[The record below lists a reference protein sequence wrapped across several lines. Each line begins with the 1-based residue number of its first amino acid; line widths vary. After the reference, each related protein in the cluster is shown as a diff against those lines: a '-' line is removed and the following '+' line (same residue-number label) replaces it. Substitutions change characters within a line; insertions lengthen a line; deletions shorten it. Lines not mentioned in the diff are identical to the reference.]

1 LIVIFEYLEKPF
13 FSQKLRLH
21 RKLSSTYTSEL
32 RAAQARTRPAQ
43 PTDLM
48 PQTHTTLR
56 AAQEEAAPPHQQQI
70 QTLFPATL
78 IFNAIPTH
86 QICTYSSSFLPILIK
101 H

>member
-1 LIVIFEYLEKPF
+1 
-13 FSQKLRLH
+13 
-21 RKLSSTYTSEL
+21 
-32 RAAQARTRPAQ
+32 
-43 PTDLM
+43 M